1 MMTENCSKTSTD
13 VSLLEYVRWQ
23 AGFPWIGGRNY
34 MKNHGIVLKSQITLK
49 ICLGVFM
56 LISNA
61 YADTASSSG
70 FSLGSL
76 SSLWPIALMFILV
89 YFLMIRPQRRKQKEQ
104 QDMISGLGAGDEVL
118 TSGGIIGKVL
128 RVEEAFLVLEISA
141 GNTMVVQKNA
151 IVSLLPKGSIDA
163 MLNGDPDNQGKS
175 ETIEE
180 DAAVPQETQETGK
193 PEDADR
199 SGQSA

>member
-1 MMTENCSKTSTD
+1 
-13 VSLLEYVRWQ
+13 
-23 AGFPWIGGRNY
+23 
-34 MKNHGIVLKSQITLK
+34 
-49 ICLGVFM
+49 M

-76 SSLWPIALMFILV
+76 TSLWPIALMFVLI
-89 YFLMIRPQRRKQKEQ
+89 YFLMIRPQKKKQKEQ
-104 QDMISGLGAGDEVL
+104 QDMISALGIGDEIL

-141 GNTMVVQKNA
+141 GNTMIVQKNA
-151 IVSLLPKGSIDA
+151 VVSLLPKGSIDA
-163 MLNGDPDNQGKS
+163 MLHGDPGNQEKSVEAEDNPIVQ
-175 ETIEE
+175 
-180 DAAVPQETQETGK
+180 QETDK
-193 PEDADR
+193 PEDTGK